1 MISTGNGSDPYHG
14 CVQEV
19 STQHSGHVQHRSECR
34 AKAVPARRLVS
45 HFLSAMKLVMAGT
58 WERPITLL
66 LMVAARPVKCCIPS
80 VPHVKDCKSWVREA
94 EQAKTCVHR
103 VTGADFHLMELSQ
116 GLNPSQTHTKKPHN
130 LPYSL
135 HLLTSAQFRLLHC
148 EEKNKHV
155 RWTATVGLSTR
166 ASSSRDWFPSC
177 FETCWCKV

>member
-94 EQAKTCVHR
+94 EQAEENLRAPSHR
-103 VTGADFHLMELSQ
+103 SRLPPYGALTRSEPLPDTQ
-116 GLNPSQTHTKKPHN
+116 KKPTQPT
-130 LPYSL
+130 L
-135 HLLTSAQFRLLHC
+135 
-148 EEKNKHV
+148 
-155 RWTATVGLSTR
+155 
-166 ASSSRDWFPSC
+166 FP
-177 FETCWCKV
+177 